1 MNMAKVCVTYRLK
14 FITPVHVGTGTGGGG
29 FLDKYVYRQGG
40 APVIPG
46 STVKGRLRA
55 AVATLAQAGVY
66 GPAEVCRGSDDCSC
80 LVCLI
85 FGREG
90 WKRGAL
96 YFEDARGTDDDM
108 NRWVGER
115 AGIGMDR
122 YRQVARDGAFY
133 TVETAGG
140 ENIVFEGRITGWV
153 PEEKRALVV
162 AALKDALALSYA
174 LGFGKSRGLGWFRA
188 EVIEE
193 AEECSM
199 P

>member
-1 MNMAKVCVTYRLK
+1 MAKICVTYRLK

-66 GPAEVCRGSDDCSC
+66 GPAEVCRGSDDCTC
-80 LVCLI
+80 LACLI
-85 FGREG
+85 FGRAD
-90 WKRGAL
+90 WARGSL
-96 YFEDARGTDDDM
+96 YFEDARSVGGDIK
-108 NRWVGER
+108 RWVGVR
-115 AGIGMDR
+115 AGISMDR
-122 YRQVARDGAFY
+122 YRRVARDGALY
-133 TVETAGG
+133 TVETVGG
-140 ENIVFEGRITGWV
+140 EDIVFEGRITGFV
-153 PEEKRALVV
+153 PEEKRAAVIT
-162 AALKDALALSYA
+162 ALKDAFAFNYA

-188 EVIEE
+188 KVLEE
-193 AEECSM
+193 AEECGT